1 MKLLTPLFPVRFLA
15 LGAFLLATASC
26 SVSEQVKDAP
36 STGTANTGRP
46 PAQSPKEIERENK
59 SYEQVLYRLNF
70 VDEARLGG
78 QDILFVRQA
87 SDLTSPQQAKL
98 QAALQSGALPLK
110 MRMRVYARNSSKENI
125 QLKQLD
131 YQLLLDGKEWLSGRT
146 GAAVDIEPS
155 SIVTLPVNVDMNL
168 TPAML
173 KGSTPAAFAAG
184 LADFTGTNRRL
195 TMVIRPSYE
204 STTGR
209 VTKNDDY
216 QPIELITAK
225 R

>member
-1 MKLLTPLFPVRFLA
+1 MKRTSYSSFFRSFA
-15 LGAFLLATASC
+15 LATLAFVTTQC

-36 STGTANTGRP
+36 STGTANTGKP
-46 PAQSPKEIERENK
+46 VEQSPKEVERENK
-59 SYEQVLYRLNF
+59 SYGQMLYRLNF

-98 QAALQSGALPLK
+98 QTALQSGALPLRL
-110 MRMRVYARNSSKENI
+110 RMRVYARNSSKENI
-125 QLKQLD
+125 QLKQLE

-146 GAAVDIEPS
+146 GAAVDVEPS

-184 LADFTGTNRRL
+184 LTDFTGTNRRL

-209 VTKNDDY
+209 VTQPEDY

>member
-1 MKLLTPLFPVRFLA
+1 METSSVLITARVLV
-15 LGAFLLATASC
+15 LGALLVGTSQC

-36 STGTANTGRP
+36 STPGANSGRP
-46 PAQSPKEIERENK
+46 PVQSPKDIERENK

-70 VDEARLGG
+70 MDEARLGG

-98 QAALQSGALPLK
+98 QTALQSGVLPLK
-110 MRMRVYARNSSKENI
+110 MLMRVYARNSSKENI

-146 GAAVDIEPS
+146 GAAVEIEPS
-155 SIVTLPVNVDMNL
+155 TIVTLPIEVDMNV
-168 TPAML
+168 TPAIL
-173 KGSTPAAFAAG
+173 KGSTPAAFVAG
-184 LADFTGTNRRL
+184 LTDFTGANRRL

-204 STTGR
+204 STAGR
-209 VTKNDDY
+209 ITQPEDY
-216 QPIELITAK
+216 KPIELITAK